1 MVTASFTVC
10 QSQLSS
16 SATSFTVRPVPTWT
30 VAHLAALVVSRQFF
44 AAMRWSVSTQLW
56 RGQSFVHAAMRCFFQ
71 TSFIGV
77 P

>member
-1 MVTASFTVC
+1 MVTASLTVC

-16 SATSFTVRPVPTWT
+16 AATSFTVRPYPTWR
-30 VAHLAALVVSRQFF
+30 VAHLAALVVSRQFL
-44 AAMRWSVSTQLW
+44 AAIRWSVSTQLW
-56 RGQSFVHAAMRCFFQ
+56 RGQSPLTQCMRCFFQ